1 MSGKLMTMMLMCSVL
16 LFVYIGNS
24 RSSEMSGK
32 LMTMMLMCSVLLFAY
47 IGNSRSSE
55 VAWRYCGRDLA
66 RALSTT
72 CNSVL
77 SDSDV
82 GEADDDDADVFCSAV
97 RLHWELPVL
106 GSGLA
111 VLR

>member
-1 MSGKLMTMMLMCSVL
+1 
-16 LFVYIGNS
+16 
-24 RSSEMSGK
+24 MSGK

-72 CNSVL
+72 CNSTFSKPLETVHTTI
-77 SDSDV
+77 SGK
-82 GEADDDDADVFCSAV
+82 GETVSVTTRHIFRHKREVVTECCLNGCTV
-97 RLHWELPVL
+97 EQ
-106 GSGLA
+106 
-111 VLR
+111 LRAYCE